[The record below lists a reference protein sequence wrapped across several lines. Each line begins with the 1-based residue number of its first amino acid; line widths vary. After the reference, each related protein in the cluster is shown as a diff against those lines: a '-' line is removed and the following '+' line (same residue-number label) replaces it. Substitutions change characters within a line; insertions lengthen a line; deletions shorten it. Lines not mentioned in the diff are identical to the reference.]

1 MISERIDFSCVAA
14 ATAAID
20 SIGSGNSEMMATRA
34 IHINVLVRGVPGPEA
49 RFLKTVY
56 NDIGAEAAI
65 SHQAYFQEAGAITDM
80 IVMGSIYQHRE
91 VRRILT
97 DNPKFRSL
105 LEAITRVVE
114 NARET
119 GSQGGA
125 SEGVSRRDD

>member
-1 MISERIDFSCVAA
+1 MISERIEFSCVAA
-14 ATAAID
+14 ATEAID
-20 SIGSGNSEMMATRA
+20 AIGSGNSEMMATRA
-34 IHINVLVRGVPGPEA
+34 IHINVLLRGVPGPDA

-65 SHQAYFQEAGAITDM
+65 SHQAYFQEAGAITDV

-97 DNPKFRSL
+97 DNPKFRGL

-119 GSQGGA
+119 NA
-125 SEGVSRRDD
+125 